1 MTEQYFTLKFIQ
13 EYIVPLIIILLAVVF
28 FLIGWAASRFSN
40 KWEEREKKINDRL
53 WKKIEEREG
62 NERKQA

>member
-1 MTEQYFTLKFIQ
+1 MAEPYFTLKFIQ
-13 EYIVPLIIILLAVVF
+13 EFIVLIILILLVEVS

-53 WKKIEEREG
+53 WKKIEEREK
-62 NERKQA
+62 NERKQT